1 LLELIGYA
9 ILTQWV
15 GVLSK
20 ISQIN
25 LFIMSKNIIIAIV
38 VLVVL
43 VALVFV
49 FGSSSGPV
57 TPPEGEVGPD
67 GQPTEPGNSD
77 QPPAVKD
84 GEVVSIYFVSRE
96 LMEDGTVA
104 PGHTLIPVERTIP
117 EDEDT
122 FIPEEALKL
131 LLAGPV
137 GQETETL
144 TTAIPAGT
152 TLNELLMRETTAF
165 VDFSEE
171 LAQASGAATI
181 NSLREQVYQTLIQF
195 DEIVA
200 VVMRINGRPI
210 EDFLRP

>member
-1 LLELIGYA
+1 MLELIGYA

-15 GVLSK
+15 GVLLK

-67 GQPTEPGNSD
+67 GQPTEPGASD
-77 QPPAVKD
+77 QPPTVQD

-96 LMEDGTVA
+96 MMEDGTVA

-152 TLNELLMRETTAF
+152 TMNELLMRETTAF

-171 LAQASGAATI
+171 LAQASGAAAI

-195 DEIVA
+195 DEIDA